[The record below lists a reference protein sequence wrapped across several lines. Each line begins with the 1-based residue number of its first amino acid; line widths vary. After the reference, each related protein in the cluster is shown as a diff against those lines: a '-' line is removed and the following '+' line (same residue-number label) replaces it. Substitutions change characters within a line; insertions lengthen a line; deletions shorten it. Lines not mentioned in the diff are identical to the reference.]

1 MLLVLRPTEKG
12 SGKMATK
19 ELEPLLKSLGYD
31 FAAVEPELTH
41 LTTALDKDGTVM
53 QDDLIEYLV
62 SHYSLK
68 YANQQALREALKLF
82 DFDNDGRIK
91 YEEFEYF
98 MRNFGTAEAS
108 HITEE
113 RMQKLLELCRSE
125 GGQVEV
131 DRAVKALTE
140 GFRL

>member
-1 MLLVLRPTEKG
+1 MVLRPTDKG
-12 SGKMATK
+12 CGKMATK
-19 ELEPLLKSLGYD
+19 ELVPLLRALGYD

-41 LTTALDKDGTVM
+41 LTTALDKEGTVM

-68 YANQQALREALKLF
+68 YANAAALREALKLF

-91 YEEFEYF
+91 LEEFEYF
-98 MRNFGTAEAS
+98 MRNFGTGETS
-108 HITEE
+108 HMTEE
-113 RMQKLLELCRSE
+113 RMQRFLELCKQE